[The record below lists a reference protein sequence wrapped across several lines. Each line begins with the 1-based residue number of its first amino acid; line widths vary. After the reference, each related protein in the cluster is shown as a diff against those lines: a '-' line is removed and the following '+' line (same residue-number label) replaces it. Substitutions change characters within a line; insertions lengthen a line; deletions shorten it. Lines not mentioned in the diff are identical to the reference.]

1 MPQARISS
9 AQRSSARAPAGFM
22 AVLTNLARIRLTRLM
37 PGTLYV
43 VATPIGNLG
52 DASER
57 SLAALREAD
66 VVACEDTR
74 VTRTLL
80 ARFGIETPMVALHEH
95 NEREAARSLLDR
107 LLSGASVALVSDAG
121 TPGLSDPGAHLVA
134 QAHAAA
140 IRVTPI
146 PGPSAVAAAIS
157 ASGFP
162 APQFYFAGFL
172 PATGAARR
180 KALEALELGVPLVLY
195 EAPHRIRKSIE
206 DLVARFGPEREIL
219 LGREL
224 SKKFEE
230 VARMKLGDAVAW
242 LERDTHREQGE
253 YVLVLAAGEPKPAGS
268 AIEAEGVLQVLLEAL
283 SPSEAA
289 RLAAKIT
296 GAPKNALYKQALAGA
311 RAPRK

>member
-1 MPQARISS
+1 
-9 AQRSSARAPAGFM
+9 
-22 AVLTNLARIRLTRLM
+22 M
-37 PGTLYV
+37 PGILYV

-57 SLAALREAD
+57 ALAAVREAD

-95 NEREAARSLLDR
+95 NEREAAKGLLDR

-162 APQFYFAGFL
+162 APRFYFAGFL
-172 PATGAARR
+172 PAAGAARR
-180 KALEALELGVPLVLY
+180 KALETLDLGVPLVLY
-195 EAPHRIRKSIE
+195 EAPHRIRRSVE
-206 DLVARFGPEREIL
+206 DLVAHFGPEREIV

-230 VARMKLGDAVAW
+230 VARMRLGDAGTW
-242 LERDTHREQGE
+242 IERDAHREQGE
-253 YVLVLAAGEPKPAGS
+253 YVLVIAAGEPKPAGR
-268 AIEAEGVLQVLLEAL
+268 AVEAEGVLEILLEAL

-296 GAPKNALYKQALAGA
+296 GAPKNALYKRALAGT
-311 RAPRK
+311 RPPRK